1 MLVVLDVNVFV
12 AAAITPAGVAR
23 SVVEAGIG
31 GRFDYVAS
39 PALLAE
45 LADVLAR
52 PKIGRLVPRD
62 ATERFLADVRGRAR
76 LEPDPTQ
83 PSPVSRD
90 PDDNYLVALA
100 ISVSADALVTGDA
113 DLLDVADPP
122 VRIVAL
128 RPFFESLPGSES
140 A

>member
-12 AAAITPAGVAR
+12 SAVVTPTGVAR

-31 GRFDYVAS
+31 GRFDYVAC

-52 PKIGRLVPRD
+52 PKIRRLVLGD
-62 ATERFLADVRGRAR
+62 VADRFIADVRGGAR
-76 LEPDPTQ
+76 LEPDPTET
-83 PSPVSRD
+83 SPVSRD
-90 PDDNYLVALA
+90 PDDEYLVALA

-113 DLLDVADPP
+113 DLLDVSDPP

-128 RPFFESLPGSES
+128 RRFFESLSGFEP

>member
-23 SVVEAGIG
+23 SVVEAGIA
-31 GRFDYVAS
+31 GRFDYVAC
-39 PALLAE
+39 PALLGE

-52 PKIGRLVPRD
+52 PKISRLLPRD
-62 ATERFLADVRGRAR
+62 VADRFIADVRGRAR
-76 LEPDPTQ
+76 LEPDPTE
-83 PSPVSRD
+83 PTAVSRD
-90 PDDNYLVALA
+90 SDDDYLVALA

-128 RPFFESLPGSES
+128 RPFLESLPDSES